1 MFSDFSKNK
10 LTKLLENREKLYQ
23 LLSNFLFVLADHFG
37 WQKPKSFEKSLFFSG
52 IFHLFLHISS
62 SGPVY

>member
-1 MFSDFSKNK
+1 MQNID
-10 LTKLLENREKLYQ
+10 
-23 LLSNFLFVLADHFG
+23 NFLFVLADHFG